1 MVLKPS
7 LYVQHVNGTVHKL
20 MKTWTFTDMCTELK
34 QSNRQFFFVCVFLSL
49 CPPPCSISLRVLLLY
64 ESSQEDSSSGPPTSR
79 VQLWK
84 EAAGWVT
91 FTWGITTFWDRYRGE
106 RATFWRYRNTHHT
119 NDTVVSLSPNMLNSN
134 QARTKC
140 YDQCQDCCSS
150 LIRTE
155 IIVCLFLMNT

>member
-1 MVLKPS
+1 MIHTFSWFWNHLYKSTNWWKPGHS
-7 LYVQHVNGTVHKL
+7 RICVQNL
-20 MKTWTFTDMCTELK
+20 
-34 QSNRQFFFVCVFLSL
+34 SNLIANSFVCVLLSL

-91 FTWGITTFWDRYRGE
+91 FTWAITTFWDRYRGE
-106 RATFWRYRNTHHT
+106 RATFWRYRKTHHT
-119 NDTVVSLSPNMLNSN
+119 NDTVVLLSPNMLNSN

-140 YDQCQDCCSS
+140 YDQCQDCSSS
-150 LIRTE
+150 LIRRE